1 MKKFALLFGLLLLIA
16 GLGLS
21 FIDTP
26 FKYLF
31 QANTYS
37 TSGKVAKAVRFLEEG
52 HKKYPDNNKIT
63 FALAKAYYLTGETEL
78 ANKTIF
84 LKNTIAS
91 LRCDRNFRSFLVDL
105 SDENHNLGNKQIAR
119 SLAKEYLI
127 CKRNI
132 EPTQRTVKNLIR
144 VGQILP
150 ENSTELWE
158 EGFNIAHAL
167 KESEL
172 KESIKALLL
181 PKYFREVAE
190 LKKQKKYDE
199 ALKILNR
206 AKALG
211 KGADV
216 SYEQAKLF
224 TDIGKIDLAQNSFE
238 EALQLEPDNDEYKI
252 SYANALK
259 KAALSTKDR
268 VKANEYF
275 EKIKLLLA
283 GDDPVK
289 ASLLK
294 KIINLNAKYRVTNS
308 NFEIKFIGEYL
319 YPSLAFKIDP
329 ISDIELKGY
338 KVIFLNNENIVIDE
352 YEATLTKD
360 ELNQIIEVTSRN
372 PVENNNPVNAKLF
385 VNNEFIKE
393 YNIK

>member
-1 MKKFALLFGLLLLIA
+1 MKKFALLFGLLLLIS
-16 GLGLS
+16 GLGLL

-37 TSGKVAKAVRFLEEG
+37 TSGKVAKAVKLLEEG

-63 FALAKAYYLTGETEL
+63 FALAKAYYLIGETEL

-84 LKNTIAS
+84 LKDTIIS

-105 SDENHNLGNKQIAR
+105 SDENHNLGNERIAK
-119 SLAKEYLI
+119 SLAKEYLV

-132 EPTQRTVKNLIR
+132 EPTQKTIKNLIR

-150 ENSTELWE
+150 ENSVELWE

-167 KESEL
+167 KEPEL

-181 PKYFREVAE
+181 PKYFRTVDA
-190 LKKQKKYDE
+190 LKKEKKYDE

-206 AKALG
+206 AKAMG
-211 KGADV
+211 KCAEV

-224 TDIGKIDLAQNSFE
+224 ADIGKIDLAQSSFE

-294 KIINLNAKYRVTNS
+294 KIINLNAKYKITNS
-308 NFEIKFIGEYL
+308 NLGIKLIGEYL
-319 YPSLAFKIDP
+319 YPSLTFKIDP
-329 ISDIELKGY
+329 VSDIYLKGY
-338 KVIFLNNENIVIDE
+338 KVIFLNNENMVIDE

-360 ELNQIIEVTSRN
+360 ELNQIIEVTARN
-372 PVENNNPVNAKLF
+372 PVESNTPVNAKLF
-385 VNNEFIKE
+385 VNNEFVKE